1 MRLTNHP
8 VTIAALA
15 VVLAF
20 PFVARAG
27 PKPAVAPAAMPP
39 SGAKT
44 EARHAGQ
51 RAEAAEARKAAPP
64 LVEAKPPPFS
74 EGIFPCSGCHTE
86 PGDRTRRQLA
96 FHEDIQ
102 EIFDHDSEHRWCL
115 DCHDAQDRDVLK
127 LASGETVPF
136 TESYRLCGQCHG
148 DKYRDWRAGVHG
160 KRVGQWNGEKTYF
173 LCVNCHNPHTPGFKG
188 VKEVLVDGKKT
199 TAPTL
204 EVLRPEPRPLRPD
217 EMRRPPPAAA
227 PATTTAREGR

>member
-20 PFVARAG
+20 PLAARAG
-27 PKPAVAPAAMPP
+27 PKPAGAAAAMPP
-39 SGAKT
+39 SGAQP

-51 RAEAAEARKAAPP
+51 RTEAAEARKAPPP

-115 DCHDAQDRDVLK
+115 DCHDSADRDVLK
-127 LASGETVPF
+127 LASGEAVPF

-160 KRVGQWNGEKTYF
+160 KRVGQWDGQKTYF

-188 VKEVLVDGKKT
+188 VKEVEVDGKKT

-204 EVLRPEPRPLRPD
+204 EMLRPEPRPLRPE
-217 EMRRPPPAAA
+217 EMRRRDPAVGAR
-227 PATTTAREGR
+227 TTEGGR

>member
-1 MRLTNHP
+1 
-8 VTIAALA
+8 
-15 VVLAF
+15 
-20 PFVARAG
+20 
-27 PKPAVAPAAMPP
+27 MPP
-39 SGAKT
+39 SGAEP
-44 EARHAGQ
+44 EAGHAER
-51 RAEAAEARKAAPP
+51 RAEAAEARKTVPP

-74 EGIFPCSGCHTE
+74 EGIFPCSACHTE
-86 PGDRTRRQLA
+86 RGDRTRRQLA

-115 DCHDAQDRDVLK
+115 DCHDAQNRDVLK

-160 KRVGQWNGEKTYF
+160 KRVGQWDGAKTYF

-188 VKEVLVDGKKT
+188 VKEVPVDGKKT

-204 EVLRPEPRPLRPD
+204 EMLRPEPRPLRPD